1 VRTNAGSHFYPT
13 PVAQISQYSRILGK
27 HDRSRHR
34 RGAQVRAFHRTT
46 GRPFHENTTCVPNY
60 PEETIVT
67 EQMTIATIDTTAFRT
82 AFLRILWELFEPF
95 EGRHDVLDEGTSLF
109 ETLRDITPDE
119 ANISV
124 SGQSASLAAQVQH
137 TTFYIDAIREGLAT
151 NWTNSADWDASW
163 QIEPV
168 EAVTW
173 QTLIDRLRA
182 AYAWS
187 TEFAEDTS
195 DWNAVTIG
203 VAFALV
209 AHAAYHLGEIRQGIG
224 VVRSA

>member
-1 VRTNAGSHFYPT
+1 V
-13 PVAQISQYSRILGK
+13 
-27 HDRSRHR
+27 
-34 RGAQVRAFHRTT
+34 
-46 GRPFHENTTCVPNY
+46 E
-60 PEETIVT
+60 
-67 EQMTIATIDTTAFRT
+67 
-82 AFLRILWELFEPF
+82 
-95 EGRHDVLDEGTSLF
+95 
-109 ETLRDITPDE
+109 
-119 ANISV
+119 
-124 SGQSASLAAQVQH
+124 
-137 TTFYIDAIREGLAT
+137 AIRKGLAT